1 LLFYRRKPSK
11 FCLFYSL
18 KTIFY
23 DCLLMFNVNNR
34 VMSFVVLGVSVL
46 VVSTA
51 ALLVRVAQA
60 EQVES
65 ISIAFW
71 RLAIA
76 SFVLALYV
84 GSIPKHRT
92 ALARVDRRV
101 FGFMVLSG
109 VFLAIHFATWIG
121 SLAFTSIASST
132 ALVSTNPVWLALFS
146 WLVLKDRPDRWI
158 WLGVAASL
166 LGSALIF
173 LADSGAMTLP
183 TAHANL
189 GNGLALAGSVT
200 VCGYLLIGRSLAHS
214 VPILL
219 YVTVVF
225 SLAAGTLFLIAV
237 SSGTP
242 LLGFSATAWLCLLTL
257 AFGPQLIGHSGIS
270 WSLRHLAPT
279 MVAIV
284 ILGEP
289 ICSALLAWWWLGEQ
303 FGWLHVVGFLLIL
316 TGIFL
321 AAKSGSDK

>member
-1 LLFYRRKPSK
+1 
-11 FCLFYSL
+11 
-18 KTIFY
+18 
-23 DCLLMFNVNNR
+23 MFNVNKR
-34 VMSFVVLGVSVL
+34 LMSFAVLGASVL

-51 ALLVRVAQA
+51 ALMVRVAQA
-60 EQVES
+60 EQVSS

-76 SFVLALYV
+76 SFVLALFV
-84 GSIPKHRT
+84 GCHPKHRA
-92 ALARVDRRV
+92 ALVGVNGRVLV
-101 FGFMVLSG
+101 MMVLSG

-121 SLAFTSIASST
+121 SLAFTSVASST

-158 WLGVAASL
+158 WVGVAASL

-173 LADSGAMTLP
+173 LADSGTVLQP
-183 TAHANL
+183 TANSSL

-225 SLAAGTLFLIAV
+225 SSAAVVLLLIALA
-237 SSGTP
+237 SGAT
-242 LLGFSATAWLCLLTL
+242 LTGFSATAWLCLLAL

-279 MVAIV
+279 MVAVV

-289 ICSALLAWWWLGEQ
+289 VCSALLAWWWLGEQ
-303 FGWLHVVGFLLIL
+303 FGWLQVAGFVCIL
-316 TGIFL
+316 SGIFIT
-321 AAKSGSDK
+321 ARSNSSAPQQR